1 MRRYYESTRIAQLL
15 AKFAT
20 KNISESERQELTSL
34 VKESGISIE
43 DILKKAAYH
52 SEDDS
57 EIEAGKKVWAAVER
71 EISRP
76 NRLFL
81 FRKRVMRYAAIFIF
95 VLALT
100 AGVFLLRTG
109 DVATDKSITLL
120 ANETV
125 LEYPSGERVLLND
138 KTDMTA
144 ILRQIPAPNEAVTG
158 KAVADIYKI
167 KVSYGSTHT
176 VTLEDGTTIILYP
189 ESELQFPSFFS
200 PSERSVTLV
209 GEGYFDV
216 HKDASRPFTVR
227 AGDASVVV
235 LGTSFNIRAYN
246 NESTTETVLVT
257 GKVVMNQTELEP
269 NQMAIFNRG
278 DRQVRVQ
285 NMDASIYRERALGM
299 FIFENRS
306 LDEIMHEFSLWFG
319 FEYSFDDSI
328 LKDKMF
334 RFKLPRTDDFNYLM
348 SLMEKTGE
356 LRFEV
361 SGKHVTILP
370 GNGNNQ

>member
-20 KNISESERQELTSL
+20 NSISESEIQELTTL
-34 VKESGISIE
+34 AGKSGISIDE
-43 DILKKAAYH
+43 ILKKTAFQSIEA
-52 SEDDS
+52 S
-57 EIEAGKKVWAAVER
+57 EIEEGKKVWAAVQR

-76 NRLFL
+76 NRLFV
-81 FRKRVMRYAAIFIF
+81 FGNRFMRYAAIF
-95 VLALT
+95 VVGLAIT
-100 AGVFLLRTG
+100 AGAFLLRTG
-109 DVATDKSITLL
+109 HEAADKSITLL

-144 ILRQIPAPNEAVTG
+144 ILRQISTPGDAVAG
-158 KAVADIYKI
+158 KAVAEIYKI

-176 VTLEDGTTIILYP
+176 VTLEDGTTVILYP

-200 PSERSVTLV
+200 SSERSVTLV

-216 HKDASRPFTVR
+216 QKDASRPFTVN

-235 LGTSFNIRAYN
+235 LGTSFNIRAYS

-257 GKVVMNQTELEP
+257 GKVVMNQTELQP

-278 DRQVRVQ
+278 DRQVSVQ

-306 LDEIMHEFSLWFG
+306 LDDIMHEFGLWFG
-319 FEYSFDDSI
+319 FEYSFDDSM
-328 LKDKMF
+328 LKNKMF

>member
-34 VKESGISIE
+34 VKESGIGIE
-43 DILKKAAYH
+43 EILKKTAYQ
-52 SEDDS
+52 SADDS
-57 EIEAGKKVWAAVER
+57 EIEEGKKVWAAVKGN
-71 EISRP
+71 ISRK
-76 NRLFL
+76 NRLTGNRFL
-81 FRKRVMRYAAIFIF
+81 RYAAIF
-95 VLALT
+95 VVGLAIT
-100 AGVFLLRTG
+100 AGAFLMRKG
-109 DVATDKSITLL
+109 DISTDKPITLL

-144 ILRQIPAPNEAVTG
+144 ILRQIPAPGDALAG
-158 KAVADIYKI
+158 KAVAEIYKI

-200 PSERSVTLV
+200 TSERSVTLT

-216 HKDASRPFTVR
+216 KKDASRPFTVN

-235 LGTSFNIRAYN
+235 LGTSFNIRAYS

-257 GKVVMNQTELEP
+257 GKVVMNQTELQP

-278 DRQVRVQ
+278 NRQVRVE
-285 NMDASIYRERALGM
+285 NMDASIYRERAQGM

-306 LDEIMHEFSLWFG
+306 LDDIMHEFGLWFG

-361 SGKHVTILP
+361 SGKNVKILP